1 MDTADPRIFDQDMD
15 GQPGITVDVTVE
27 GALAGL
33 LGGADHKIYVMQINR
48 NSIAVRL
55 RQMVASRAP

>member
-48 NSIAVRL
+48 NSR
-55 RQMVASRAP
+55 RYD